1 MKIRYF
7 ILPLLLV
14 GLLVGCDDLF
24 GSKKDSTT
32 DEIFEAGR
40 NEPGLISEVEYVP
53 LFPFFE
59 LGADGAPFDSPQ
71 DVYVGYDEFIYVVD
85 ARGLHVLDLSGR
97 PALFIAI
104 PAGGGT
110 SVIQDRKLD
119 VYVTARRDTTLNGQT
134 WRLPVVMHFSG
145 LTTGNPQLDN
155 LIWHPFDDDSR
166 KFNRPDPLVTDEQ
179 VEFTGV
185 GVINNNRIYV
195 SRRGPINDRTSVIL
209 PHNAILE
216 FTVDG
221 INVQAIGVLDPNRE
235 SLRSAIYP
243 TDVTTFVHPPQR
255 DFFGSPLENKELILA
270 QSSDPDGDGPL
281 PAGAPI
287 RFSVLSIITVLT
299 SDGLEYRPD
308 TDKLTITAN
317 EARGDGFLY
326 DEFRFQHP
334 SDIMF
339 AADGSNYIF
348 VLDSA
353 KDSLFTFTSAGV
365 EGVAPPPGS
374 RSTKP
379 VIVSFGGNGDGAGQ
393 FRNPQGVGYFNRIV
407 YVADTG
413 NNRLSRFRLNTDFE

>member
-1 MKIRYF
+1 VKLTHF
-7 ILPLLLV
+7 LAPVLLLF
-14 GLLVGCDDLF
+14 LLTGCDDLF
-24 GSKKDSTT
+24 GSKDDTVT

-40 NEPGLISEVEYVP
+40 REPGLISEAEYVP

-59 LGADGAPFDSPQ
+59 IGADGAPFDGPQ
-71 DVYVGYDEFIYVVD
+71 DAYVGYDEFIYVVD

-97 PALFIAI
+97 PALFVPI
-104 PAGGGT
+104 PRGGT
-110 SVIQDRKLD
+110 SVVQDRKLD
-119 VYVTARRDTTLNGQT
+119 VYVTAKRDTTLNGRD
-134 WRLPVVMHFSG
+134 WVLPVVLHYSG
-145 LTTGNPQLDN
+145 LTTGAPALSNI
-155 LIWHPFDDDSR
+155 IWHPFDDDSR
-166 KFNRPDPLVTDEQ
+166 KFNRPDPIETDEQ
-179 VEFTGV
+179 VDFTGV

-195 SRRGPINDRTSVIL
+195 ARRGPINDRTSVIL

-216 FTVDG
+216 FTVEG
-221 INVQAIGVLDPNRE
+221 QNVQAIGVLDPNRE

-255 DFFGSPLENKELILA
+255 LAFGSPQENKEFILT
-270 QSSDPDGDGPL
+270 QSSDPDGPDGPL
-281 PAGAPI
+281 PGGSSL
-287 RFSVLSIITVLT
+287 RFAVLSIITVLT

-326 DEFRFQHP
+326 DEFKFGHP
-334 SDIMF
+334 SDVTF

-348 VLDSA
+348 VLDAA

-365 EGVAPPPGS
+365 EGVAPPPGA

-379 VIVSFGGNGDGAGQ
+379 VIVSFGGTGDGSRQ
-393 FRNPQGVGYFNRIV
+393 FRNPQGVAYFGRIV

-413 NNRLSRFRLNTDFE
+413 NNRLSRYRLNTDFE

>member
-1 MKIRYF
+1 M
-7 ILPLLLV
+7 ILT
-14 GLLVGCDDLF
+14 GCDGVL
-24 GSKKDSTT
+24 GSKDDATT

-40 NEPGLISEVEYVP
+40 QEPGLISEVEYVP
-53 LFPFFE
+53 LFPFYE
-59 LGADGAPFDSPQ
+59 VGADGAPFDQPQ

-97 PALFIAI
+97 PALFVPLAY
-104 PAGGGT
+104 GGT

-119 VYVTARRDTTLNGQT
+119 VYVTARRDTTLNGSDWT
-134 WRLPVVMHFSG
+134 LPVVMHYSG
-145 LTTGNPQLDN
+145 LTTGAPQIEN
-155 LIWHPFDDDSR
+155 IIWHPFDDDSR
-166 KFNRPDPLVTDEQ
+166 KFNRPDPIETDEQ

-185 GVINNNRIYV
+185 GVLSNNRIYV

-209 PHNAILE
+209 PHNGILE
-216 FTVDG
+216 FTTDG
-221 INVQAIGVLDPNRE
+221 INVQSIGVLDPNRE
-235 SLRSAIYP
+235 SLRSAVYP

-255 DFFGSPLENKELILA
+255 TFFGNPDENKELILA
-270 QSSDPDGDGPL
+270 QSSDPDGEGPL

-287 RFSVLSIITVLT
+287 RFAVLSIITVLT
-299 SDGLEYRPD
+299 SDGLVYRPD
-308 TDKLTITAN
+308 TEKLTITAN

-326 DEFRFQHP
+326 DEFRFGHP

-348 VLDSA
+348 VLDAA

-365 EGVAPPPGS
+365 EGVAPPPGA
-374 RSTKP
+374 RTTKP
-379 VIVSFGGNGDGAGQ
+379 VVVSFGGTGDGSRQ
-393 FRNPQGVGYFNRIV
+393 FRSPQGVGYFNRIV